1 MSEIDRT
8 NYESFR
14 FWTPVTIRYSDQ
26 DSMGHVNNCAYAA
39 YAEAGRTMFLGG
51 LLDSEMHPS
60 IDFILASVKIDYLKE
75 IYYPGSVNIGT
86 RILKLGTKSMTLGTG
101 MFLDGEA
108 VAIAESAAQKAALPA
123 PTTTISVF
131 LSFTGRRPP
140 ASGQPPVEPECRL
153 G

>member
-1 MSEIDRT
+1 MFEIDRT

-14 FWTPVTIRYSDQ
+14 FWTAVTIRYSDQ
-26 DSMGHVNNCAYAA
+26 ASMGHGNNCAYAA

-108 VAIAESAAQKAALPA
+108 VAIAESVNLFFDMRIRKTIPIPDDIRAQLEADPMQE
-123 PTTTISVF
+123 V
-131 LSFTGRRPP
+131 
-140 ASGQPPVEPECRL
+140 
-153 G
+153 

>member
-108 VAIAESAAQKAALPA
+108 VAIAESVNLFFDMRIRKTIPIPDDIRAQLEADPMQKACTP
-123 PTTTISVF
+123 
-131 LSFTGRRPP
+131 
-140 ASGQPPVEPECRL
+140 
-153 G
+153 

>member
-8 NYESFR
+8 DYESFR

-108 VAIAESAAQKAALPA
+108 VAIAESVNLFFDMRIRKTIPIPDDIRAQLEADPMQEVCA
-123 PTTTISVF
+123 P
-131 LSFTGRRPP
+131 
-140 ASGQPPVEPECRL
+140 
-153 G
+153 

>member
-51 LLDSEMHPS
+51 LLDFEMHPS

-101 MFLDGEA
+101 MFLTGEA
-108 VAIAESAAQKAALPA
+108 VAIAESVNLFFDMRIRKTIPIPDDIRAQLEADPMQEVCA
-123 PTTTISVF
+123 P
-131 LSFTGRRPP
+131 
-140 ASGQPPVEPECRL
+140 
-153 G
+153 

>member
-108 VAIAESAAQKAALPA
+108 VAIAESVNLFFDMKTRKTIPIPDDIRAQLEADPMQKACTP
-123 PTTTISVF
+123 
-131 LSFTGRRPP
+131 
-140 ASGQPPVEPECRL
+140 
-153 G
+153 

>member
-1 MSEIDRT
+1 MSEIDHT

-51 LLDSEMHPS
+51 LLDPAMHPS

-108 VAIAESAAQKAALPA
+108 VAIAESVNLFFDMRIRKTIPIPDDIRAQLEADPMQEVCA
-123 PTTTISVF
+123 P
-131 LSFTGRRPP
+131 
-140 ASGQPPVEPECRL
+140 
-153 G
+153 

>member
-108 VAIAESAAQKAALPA
+108 VAIAESVNLFFDMQTRKTIPIPEDLRPGLEAVLEEPA
-123 PTTTISVF
+123 
-131 LSFTGRRPP
+131 
-140 ASGQPPVEPECRL
+140 
-153 G
+153 

>member
-1 MSEIDRT
+1 MFEIDRT

-14 FWTPVTIRYSDQ
+14 FWTAVTIRYSDQ

-39 YAEAGRTMFLGG
+39 YVEAGRTMFLGG
-51 LLDSEMHPS
+51 LLDHALHSS

-108 VAIAESAAQKAALPA
+108 VAIAESVNLFFDMRIRKTIPIPDDIRAQLEADPMQEVCA
-123 PTTTISVF
+123 P
-131 LSFTGRRPP
+131 
-140 ASGQPPVEPECRL
+140 
-153 G
+153 

>member
-51 LLDSEMHPS
+51 LLDAEMHPG

-108 VAIAESAAQKAALPA
+108 VAIAESVNLFFDMRIRK
-123 PTTTISVF
+123 TIPIPDDI
-131 LSFTGRRPP
+131 R
-140 ASGQPPVEPECRL
+140 GQLEADPMQEACTP
-153 G
+153 

>member
-1 MSEIDRT
+1 MFEIDRT
-8 NYESFR
+8 NYASFR
-14 FWTPVTIRYSDQ
+14 FWTAVTIRYSDQ

-108 VAIAESAAQKAALPA
+108 VAIAESVNLFFDMRIRKTIPIPDDIRAQLEADPMQEVCA
-123 PTTTISVF
+123 P
-131 LSFTGRRPP
+131 
-140 ASGQPPVEPECRL
+140 
-153 G
+153 

>member
-39 YAEAGRTMFLGG
+39 YAEAGRTMFLDG
-51 LLDSEMHPS
+51 LLDSEMHPG

-108 VAIAESAAQKAALPA
+108 VAIAESVNLFFDLQTRKTIPIPDDIHAQLEADPMQETCT
-123 PTTTISVF
+123 P
-131 LSFTGRRPP
+131 
-140 ASGQPPVEPECRL
+140 
-153 G
+153 

>member
-108 VAIAESAAQKAALPA
+108 VAIAESVNLFFDMKTRKTIPIPDDIRAQLEADPMQEACTP
-123 PTTTISVF
+123 
-131 LSFTGRRPP
+131 
-140 ASGQPPVEPECRL
+140 
-153 G
+153 

>member
-14 FWTPVTIRYSDQ
+14 FWPPVTIRYSDQ

-108 VAIAESAAQKAALPA
+108 VAIAESVNLFFDMRIRKTIPIPDDIRAQLEADPMQEVCA
-123 PTTTISVF
+123 P
-131 LSFTGRRPP
+131 
-140 ASGQPPVEPECRL
+140 
-153 G
+153 